1 MSHSKR
7 DVWFGQFWTFF
18 KCTSVKQKK
27 TSFFSSEIFWITASV
42 KVSISGKPGL
52 FDRPFETEREE
63 TKKVNTRFTKRELGK
78 KRIPKSS
85 FNSRKK
91 YCGNDMEF
99 WHYHSTVLQTIRFI
113 NAVIRILINNHQ
125 FQIISKEQWSKASG
139 KKSILGRKQVWFLA
153 LHRPISSKSWKYLI
167 DKIVC
172 QGGLS
177 LLYMFYRK
185 VRVKFSAKWRKWFW
199 LYYFCNFD
207 LWH

>member
-113 NAVIRILINNHQ
+113 NAVIRILTNNNNFTSLKLTKVQ
-125 FQIISKEQWSKASG
+125 R
-139 KKSILGRKQVWFLA
+139 KKSILGRKHVSFLF
-153 LHRPISSKSWKYLI
+153 LI
-167 DKIVC
+167 NRFHQIPEN
-172 QGGLS
+172 
-177 LLYMFYRK
+177 K
-185 VRVKFSAKWRKWFW
+185 VLIW
-199 LYYFCNFD
+199 
-207 LWH
+207 